1 MAELKFSKT
10 FTRITV
16 NGQTYKSVEEMPPD
30 VRQQYEKAMGM
41 MADRNNNGIPDALE
55 GVLPKDGTTVI
66 RQVST
71 TQRMLDGSPTNLPP
85 VTVRRASP
93 FDQSGF
99 DSSEDA
105 GGIRLRWPTPIAH
118 ILTAAGGTRKA
129 VGGGR
134 RLAATRGG

>member
-16 NGQTYKSVEEMPPD
+16 NGQTYKSVEEMPPE
-30 VRQQYEKAMGM
+30 VRQQYEKAIGM

-85 VTVRRASP
+85 VTVRKVSP
-93 FDQSGF
+93 FDQPGS
-99 DSSEDA
+99 DSSEDG
-105 GGIRLRWPTPIAH
+105 GGIRLRWPTLIAI
-118 ILTAAGGTRKA
+118 ILTAVVVTMMVMWGM
-129 VGGGR
+129 R
-134 RLAATRGG
+134 R